1 MQLFSALLPPP
12 EVVRSIEAALG
23 AGKGPGFRWAPPAN
37 WHITLGFFGEDDIP
51 ARAAWLRERVNG
63 RPAVRV
69 RLSGADTFP
78 KVLWLG
84 VESDGLAELANAA
97 GAELDERPYRPHL
110 TLARFPAGS
119 EPEARAIVDA
129 LSAYSSPA
137 WTAGEVVLMKSTA
150 GAYSQVE
157 RFALD
162 TGSGSRQP
170 GW

>member
-12 EVVRSIEAALG
+12 EVVRSIEAGLG
-23 AGKGPGFRWAPPAN
+23 TGKGKGFRWAPPAN
-37 WHITLGFFGEDDIP
+37 WHITLGFFGEDDIA
-51 ARAAWLRERVNG
+51 ARAAWLRERVTG
-63 RPAVRV
+63 RPSVRV

-97 GAELDERPYRPHL
+97 GAGLDERPYRPHL
-110 TLARFPAGS
+110 TLARFPADRHA
-119 EPEARAIVDA
+119 EAREIVDA
-129 LSAYSSPA
+129 LSAFASPE

-150 GAYSQVE
+150 GVYAQVE

-162 TGSGSRQP
+162 TGSGR
-170 GW
+170 G

>member
-12 EVVRSIEAALG
+12 GVVRSIETALG
-23 AGKGPGFRWAPPAN
+23 TGRGPGFRWAPPVN

-51 ARAAWLRERVNG
+51 ARAAWLRERVTG
-63 RPAVRV
+63 RPAVRL

-110 TLARFPAGS
+110 TLARYPA
-119 EPEARAIVDA
+119 ERHPEAREIAGA
-129 LSAYSSPA
+129 LSGFASPE
-137 WTAGEVVLMKSTA
+137 WTAAEVVLMKSTA
-150 GAYSQVE
+150 GVYAQVE

-162 TGSGSRQP
+162 TGSGGARP